1 MQSTINW
8 INNTQ
13 RFCQMCRFLCHLIF
27 FCIIPLQ
34 TIASDLQDGE
44 LIFSNTKFESC
55 LQNGCF
61 HGLASYLDQINY
73 YIVDAKNLTK
83 LTDQEVMLSDTQWL
97 AAVGRFNVHL
107 IKQPGLKLRMFDS
120 KLTFKTN
127 ELTPPP
133 YPTVQFSTKNK
144 VSEIA
149 PELVKIHYAHLWWP
163 FRILAKTVKQSI
175 FSIQNITSVSW
186 GWSLVLFSVLL
197 KIALLP
203 VGYMTV
209 QFQRRVSQ
217 IQARLQPVLLE
228 IKTKYD
234 GEKAHNKL
242 MQAYRDEGVS
252 PFYTLK
258 PMWGIFIQ
266 IPILIAV
273 YNALAEMPEFLG
285 QSFMWVDDLAYPDE
299 LLTFGMSIPFFGNS
313 LNLMPFVMTFVT
325 VISIIIFKNSCATGE
340 EVSRQKRKLYL
351 MALAF
356 FILFYPFP
364 AVMVLYW
371 TLANILQTI
380 QQQIIKI

>member
-1 MQSTINW
+1 M
-8 INNTQ
+8 
-13 RFCQMCRFLCHLIF
+13 FRFLCLLML
-27 FCIIPLQ
+27 FCIAPLK
-34 TIASDLQDGE
+34 TIASDWQNGE
-44 LIFSNTKFESC
+44 LIIPSDALENC
-55 LQNGCF
+55 LQNKCF
-61 HGLASYLDQINY
+61 YGLASYLDQVNY
-73 YIVDAKNLTK
+73 YIIDAENLTK
-83 LTDQEVMLSDTQWL
+83 LTDQEVILSDAQWF
-97 AAVGRFNVHL
+97 AAAGRFDVHL
-107 IKQPGLKLRMFDS
+107 IKQQGLKLRVFDG

-127 ELTPPP
+127 ELTTSPLPI
-133 YPTVQFSTKNK
+133 VKFSTKNK

-163 FRILAKTVKQSI
+163 FRVLAEAVKQSI
-175 FSIQNITSVSW
+175 VYLQDITSVSW

-217 IQARLQPVLLE
+217 VQARLQPVMLE

-234 GEKAHNKL
+234 GEEAHNKL
-242 MQAYRDEGVS
+242 MQAYKDVGVS

-258 PMWGIFIQ
+258 PMLGMFIQ

-273 YNALAEMPEFLG
+273 FNALAEMPEFMG
-285 QSFMWVDDLAYPDE
+285 QSFMWIGDLANPDE
-299 LLTFGMSIPFFGNS
+299 VLTFGMSIPFFGS
-313 LNLMPFVMTFVT
+313 TLNLIPFVMTFVT
-325 VISIIIFKNSCATGE
+325 VISIIIFTNIHASGE
-340 EVSRQKRKLYL
+340 EVTRQKRKLYL

-356 FILFYPFP
+356 LILFYPFP

-371 TLANILQTI
+371 TIANILQTI